1 LYTTTRKWKKMEG
14 KRNLNARPTKNLS
27 SQLWKESSRIGD
39 LSISVCFDGWKERG
53 KEGKH
58 DN

>member
-1 LYTTTRKWKKMEG
+1 MEG